1 MATVFKNVVTE
12 IDTTGSGQLIFRC
25 PAGKTALIKNLIVQ
39 NENGSNSNYFLA
51 FEDNSISTSSRP
63 IQYGTN
69 TAGGN
74 IVIVVPLV
82 LEENDEILWQTSVAD
97 QNISMAYALMD
108 TGVKQRYRMITK
120 QLTTA
125 DSADAF
131 LTCPTGS
138 TIITNFIQF
147 YNQSGSTASSNIF
160 TMTDSSASATK
171 VIDKGQINNAAAAGY
186 HRAFILESGDSLSFT
201 PDEQPFNIFC
211 SYLEI
216 RNPVTRGQ

>member
-1 MATVFKNVVTE
+1 MATVFKNLVTE

-25 PAGKTALIKNLIVQ
+25 PAGKTALIKTLSVA
-39 NENGSNSNYFLA
+39 NENASASNFYIA
-51 FEDNSISTSSRP
+51 FEDNSVSTRSRP
-63 IQYGTN
+63 LRYGTN
-69 TAGGN
+69 NAGATLSLT
-74 IVIVVPLV
+74 VPLV
-82 LEENDEILWQTSVAD
+82 LEENDEVLWQTSVAD
-97 QNISMAYALMD
+97 QNIQMGYALID

-138 TIITNFIQF
+138 TVITNFIQF
-147 YNQSGSTASSNIF
+147 YNQSGSTASSNTF

-171 VIDKGQINNAAAAGY
+171 VLTKGQMTNAT
-186 HRAFILESGDSLSFT
+186 HIPFHKAFVLESGDSLSFT
-201 PDEQPFNIFC
+201 PDEQPFNIYC

-216 RNPVTRGQ
+216 RNPPIRS

>member
-25 PAGKTALIKNLIVQ
+25 PAGKTALIKSLTVA
-39 NENGSNSNYFLA
+39 NENGSNSNFFIA
-51 FEDNSISTSSRP
+51 FEDNSISTSSFP
-63 IQYGTN
+63 IRYGTN
-69 TAGGN
+69 NAGAT
-74 IVIVVPLV
+74 VTLTVPLV
-82 LEENDEILWQTSVAD
+82 LEENDEVLWQTSVAD
-97 QNISMAYALMD
+97 QNIQMAYALID

-147 YNQSGSTASSNIF
+147 YNQSGSTASSNTF

-171 VIDKGQINNAAAAGY
+171 VLDKGGINNAAHVSY
-186 HRAFILESGDSLSFT
+186 HKAFVLESGDSLSFT
-201 PDEQPFNIFC
+201 PDEQPMNIYC

>member
-25 PAGKTALIKNLIVQ
+25 PAGKTALIKSLTVA
-39 NENGSNSNYFLA
+39 NENGSNSNFFLA
-51 FEDNSISTSSRP
+51 FEDNSISTSSFP
-63 IQYGTN
+63 IRYGTN
-69 TAGGN
+69 TAGNTIGLT
-74 IVIVVPLV
+74 VPLV

-97 QNISMAYALMD
+97 QNIQMGYALID

-138 TIITNFIQF
+138 TVITNFIQF
-147 YNQSGSTASSNIF
+147 YNQSGSTASSNSF

-171 VIDKGQINNAAAAGY
+171 VLDKGGINNAAHVNY
-186 HRAFILESGDSLSFT
+186 HKAFILESGDSLSFT
-201 PDEQPFNIFC
+201 PDEQPMNIYC

-216 RNPVTRGQ
+216 RNPPTRS

>member
-39 NENGSNSNYFLA
+39 NENGSNSNYYLA
-51 FEDNSISTSSRP
+51 FEDNSISTSSFP
-63 IQYGTN
+63 IKYGTN
-69 TAGGN
+69 TAGN
-74 IVIVVPLV
+74 TVALIVPLV

-97 QNISMAYALMD
+97 QNITMSYVLLD
-108 TGVKQRYRMITK
+108 TGIKQRYRMITK

-138 TIITNFIQF
+138 TIITNFVAF
-147 YNQSGSTASSNIF
+147 YNQSGSTASSNSF
-160 TMTDSSASATK
+160 TITDSSASATK
-171 VIDKGQINNAAAAGY
+171 VIDKGALGNAAQVPY
-186 HRAFILESGDSLSFT
+186 HRAFVLESGDSLSFT

-216 RNPVTRGQ
+216 RNPVTRS

>member
-1 MATVFKNVVTE
+1 MTTVFKNVVTE
-12 IDTTGSGQLIFRC
+12 IDTTGSAQLIFRC
-25 PAGKTALIKNLIVQ
+25 PTGKTALIKNLIVQ

-51 FEDNSISTSSRP
+51 FEDNSISTTSYP

-69 TAGGN
+69 TAGN
-74 IVIVVPLV
+74 NTVLVVPFV
-82 LEENDEILWQTSVAD
+82 LEENDEILLQTSVAD
-97 QNISMAYALMD
+97 QNITMAYALMD

-147 YNQSGSTASSNIF
+147 YNQSGSTASSNSF

-171 VIDKGQINNAAAAGY
+171 VLDKGQINNAAAASY
-186 HRAFILESGDSLSFT
+186 HRAFVLESGDSLSFT
-201 PDEQPFNIFC
+201 PDEQPMNIFC

-216 RNPVTRGQ
+216 RNPVIRGQ

>member
-39 NENGSNSNYFLA
+39 NENGSNSNYYLA

-63 IQYGTN
+63 ILYGTN
-69 TAGGN
+69 TAGN
-74 IVIVVPLV
+74 NVTLVVPFV
-82 LEENDEILWQTSVAD
+82 LEENDEVLWQTSVAD
-97 QNISMAYALMD
+97 QNITMSYVLLD
-108 TGVKQRYRMITK
+108 TGIKQRYRMITK

-138 TIITNFIQF
+138 TIITNFVAA
-147 YNQSGSTASSNIF
+147 YNQSGSTASTNTFS
-160 TMTDSSASATK
+160 MTDSSASATK
-171 VIDKGQINNAAAAGY
+171 VIDKGPLNNAAQAAY
-186 HRAFILESGDSLSFT
+186 HRAFVLESGDSLSWT

-216 RNPVTRGQ
+216 RNPAIRS

>member
-1 MATVFKNVVTE
+1 MATVFKNVVKE

-25 PAGKTALIKNLIVQ
+25 PAGKTALIKTLTVA
-39 NENGSNSNYFLA
+39 NENASASNFYLA

-63 IQYGTN
+63 ILFGTN
-69 TAGGN
+69 NASTTK
-74 IVIVVPLV
+74 VLTVPLV

-97 QNISMAYALMD
+97 QNITMAYALMD
-108 TGVKQRYRMITK
+108 TGIKQRYRMITK

-138 TIITNFIQF
+138 TVITNFVAF
-147 YNQSGSTASSNIF
+147 YNQSGSTASSNSF
-160 TMTDSSASATK
+160 TMTDSSASTTK
-171 VIDKGQINNAAAAGY
+171 VIDKGALGNAAQVPY
-186 HRAFILESGDSLSFT
+186 HRAFVLESGDSLSFT

-216 RNPVTRGQ
+216 RNPVIRS

>member
-25 PAGKTALIKNLIVQ
+25 PAGKTALIKSLTVA
-39 NENGSNSNYFLA
+39 NENGSNSNFYLA
-51 FEDNSISTSSRP
+51 FEDNSISTTSRP
-63 IQYGTN
+63 LLYGTN
-69 TAGGN
+69 NAG
-74 IVIVVPLV
+74 VTKVLTVPLV
-82 LEENDEILWQTSVAD
+82 LEENDEVLWQTSVAD
-97 QNISMAYALMD
+97 QNITMAYVLMD
-108 TGVKQRYRMITK
+108 TGIKQRYRMITK

-138 TIITNFIQF
+138 TIITNFVQF
-147 YNQSGSTASSNIF
+147 YNQSGSTASSNSF

-171 VIDKGQINNAAAAGY
+171 VLDKGALSNAASVSY
-186 HRAFILESGDSLSFT
+186 HRAFVLESGDSLSFT
-201 PDEQPFNIFC
+201 PDEQPFNILC

-216 RNPVTRGQ
+216 RNPPIRS

>member
-39 NENGSNSNYFLA
+39 NENGSNSNFYLA
-51 FEDNSISTSSRP
+51 FEDNSISTSSYP

-69 TAGGN
+69 TAGN
-74 IVIVVPLV
+74 SIVTTVPLV

-147 YNQSGSTASSNIF
+147 YNQSGSTASSNTF

-171 VIDKGQINNAAAAGY
+171 VLDKGGINNAAHVNY
-186 HRAFILESGDSLSFT
+186 HKAFILESGDSLSFT
-201 PDEQPFNIFC
+201 PDEQPFNIYC

-216 RNPVTRGQ
+216 RNPVIRA

>member
-25 PAGKTALIKNLIVQ
+25 PAGKTALIKTLTVA
-39 NENGSNSNYFLA
+39 NENASASNFYLA
-51 FEDNSISTSSRP
+51 FEDNSISTTSRP
-63 IQYGTN
+63 ILYGTN
-69 TAGGN
+69 NASTTK
-74 IVIVVPLV
+74 VLTVPLV
-82 LEENDEILWQTSVAD
+82 LEENDEVLWQTSVAD
-97 QNISMAYALMD
+97 QNIQMGYALID

-138 TIITNFIQF
+138 TVITNFIQF
-147 YNQSGSTASSNIF
+147 YNQSGSTASSNSF

-171 VIDKGQINNAAAAGY
+171 VLDKGGINNAAHVNY
-186 HRAFILESGDSLSFT
+186 HKAFILESGDSLSFT
-201 PDEQPFNIFC
+201 PDEQPFNIYC

-216 RNPVTRGQ
+216 RNPVIRA